1 MKINS
6 LFVENLRIAFNAI
19 RSNVLRSSLTILI
32 IAIGIMALVGILTAV
47 AAIESSITSEFTRMG
62 ANSFAIENRGMRVQ
76 IGEKRYKAKN
86 HSSISFRQAERFKEE
101 FKFPAIVSITVQATG
116 IATAKYKSVKTD
128 PNIAVIG
135 CDENYLTTS
144 GDEINFGR
152 NFSEIEVQNGRS
164 YALIGS
170 DLAKKLF
177 KQKEDPLGKIISV
190 GSGKYKVIGVLKER
204 GTSMGQSGDKSVY
217 IPVVNARQYFSRPDM
232 SFRINVLP
240 SPNTTLDLAV
250 SEAEGFF
257 RIIRGLD
264 LTDESDF
271 NISKS
276 DSLAQMLIQNL
287 SFVSLAATI
296 IGIITLFGA
305 AVGLM
310 NIMLV
315 SVSERTREIGTRK
328 AIGANS
334 QIIKQ
339 QFLFESI
346 IIGQLGGVLGIIL
359 GILIGN
365 LVGKGVGSEFITPWG
380 WIIMAIIVTFIV
392 GLLSGLL
399 PAIKASK
406 LDPIEALRYE

>member
-1 MKINS
+1 MNS

-101 FKFPAIVSITVQATG
+101 FKFPATVSITVQATG

-190 GSGKYKVIGVLKER
+190 GGGKYKVIGVLKER

-334 QIIKQ
+334 KIIKQ

-380 WIIMAIIVTFIV
+380 WIFMAIIVTFIV

>member
-1 MKINS
+1 MQN
-6 LFVENLRIAFNAI
+6 LFLENLRIAFNAI
-19 RSNVLRSSLTILI
+19 RSNVLRSVLTILI

-47 AAIESSITSEFTRMG
+47 SAIESSITSEFTQMG

-76 IGEKRYKAKN
+76 IGDKRYKAKN
-86 HSSISFRQAERFKEE
+86 HSYISYRQATRFKEE
-101 FKFPAIVSITVQATG
+101 FDFPATVSLTVRATG
-116 IATAKYKSVKTD
+116 TATAKYKSTKTD
-128 PNIAVIG
+128 PNIAVLG

-144 GDEINFGR
+144 GNEIGKGR
-152 NFSEIEVQNGRS
+152 NFTELEVKAGRS
-164 YALIGS
+164 LALIGS
-170 DLAKKLF
+170 DLAKSLF
-177 KQKEDPLGKIISV
+177 KKKEDPIGKVINV
-190 GSGKYKVIGVLKER
+190 GSGKYKIIGILAER
-204 GTSMGQSGDKSVY
+204 GTAMGQSGDRSVY
-217 IPVVNARQYFSRPDM
+217 LPITNVRQYFSRPQM

-240 SPNTTLDLAV
+240 SPSTTLDLAV

-257 RIIRGLD
+257 RQIRGLD

-287 SFVSLAATI
+287 SFVSLAATL

-334 QIIKQ
+334 KVIKQ

-346 IIGQLGGVLGIIL
+346 IIGQMGGIFGIIL
-359 GILIGN
+359 GIIIGN
-365 LVGKGVGSEFITPWG
+365 LVGSGVGSEFITPWG
-380 WIIMAIIVTFIV
+380 WIFMAIIVTFIV

-399 PAIKASK
+399 PAIKASR

>member
-6 LFVENLRIAFNAI
+6 LFVENLKIAFNAI

-86 HSSISFRQAERFKEE
+86 HNSISYRQAMRFKNE
-101 FKFPAIVSITVQATG
+101 FEFPAVISVTMQATG
-116 IATAKYKSVKTD
+116 NATAKYKSVKTD
-128 PNIAVIG
+128 PNIRVLG
-135 CDENYLTTS
+135 CDENYLSTS
-144 GDEINFGR
+144 GDEVNIGR
-152 NFSEIEVQNGRS
+152 NFTQLEVDNGRGF
-164 YALIGS
+164 ALIGS
-170 DLAKKLF
+170 DLAKTLF
-177 KQKEDPLGKIISV
+177 KDNEDPINKIVSI
-190 GSGKYKVIGVLKER
+190 GNGKYKVIGVLKER
-204 GTSMGQSGDKSVY
+204 GTSMGPSSDKTVY
-217 IPVVNARQYFSRPDM
+217 IPVTNARQYFSRPDL
-232 SFRINVLP
+232 SFRISVLP
-240 SPNTTLDLAV
+240 NPNTTLDAAI

-257 RIIRGLD
+257 RLVRGLEIA
-264 LTDESDF
+264 DESDF

-334 QIIKQ
+334 ATIKQ

-346 IIGQLGGVLGIIL
+346 IIGQLGGFVGIIL
-359 GILIGN
+359 GIIMGN

-380 WIIMAIIVTFIV
+380 WIIMAVIVTFVV